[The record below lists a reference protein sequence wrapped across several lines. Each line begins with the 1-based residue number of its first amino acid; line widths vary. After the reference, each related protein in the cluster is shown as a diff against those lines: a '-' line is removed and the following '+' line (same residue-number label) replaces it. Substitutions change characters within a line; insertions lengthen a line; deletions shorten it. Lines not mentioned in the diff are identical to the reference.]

1 MKRLAILGSTGSIG
15 RQTIEIIIRNP
26 ELFGVE
32 ILTASNNYQLLIEQA
47 VKLRPNAVVIA
58 NKKYFA
64 QVRDALDSYD
74 IVVYAG
80 KDAIEQVVQME
91 SIDIVILGIVG
102 IDAIR
107 PLLAAL
113 EYGKII
119 ALANKESIVVAG
131 DIIQK
136 TALKSKGQIIPVD
149 SEHSAIFQSLMGE
162 GSNPIHKIVLT
173 ASGGPFLNYSKN
185 PKDITVSEALNHPN
199 WKMGRKVSIDSATLM
214 NKGLEAIEAKWLF
227 NISPEKIDVVVH
239 PQSIIHSMV
248 YFSDGTIKTLMSNT
262 DMRIPIQF
270 ALTYPDRIYGPE
282 TELDLTKIGELNF
295 FQPDQKKFRNLALAF
310 EALKTGG
317 NMPCILNAANDSA
330 VEAFLENRLGFQE
343 ISEIIE
349 ETMKSVTLIA
359 EPSLEDYFQTDI
371 IARSKALELIN
382 RK

>member
-15 RQTIEIIIRNP
+15 TQTIDVISRNP

-32 ILTASNNYQLLIEQA
+32 ILTADNNYHLLIEQA
-47 VKLRPNAVVIA
+47 IKLRPNAVVIA
-58 NKKYFA
+58 NKEYFSI
-64 QVRDALDSYD
+64 VRDALDSYD

-80 KDAIEQVVQME
+80 KDAIEQVVRME

-107 PLLAAL
+107 PLLSSL
-113 EYGKII
+113 ESGKII

-136 TALKSKGQIIPVD
+136 TAIKSKGQIIPVD

-162 GSNPIHKIVLT
+162 GNNQIHKIVLT
-173 ASGGPFLNYSKN
+173 ASGGPFLNSNKK
-185 PKDITVSEALNHPN
+185 PEEITIAEALKHPN
-199 WKMGRKVSIDSATLM
+199 WKMGKKVSIDSATLM
-214 NKGLEAIEAKWLF
+214 NKGLEAIEARWLF
-227 NISPEKIDVVVH
+227 NISPIKIDIVIH
-239 PQSIIHSMV
+239 PQSIVHSLV
-248 YFSDGTIKTLMSNT
+248 QFTDGTIKTVMSNT

-270 ALTYPDRIYGPE
+270 ALTYPDRLNTPDS
-282 TELDLTKIGELNF
+282 ELDLTEIRELNF
-295 FQPDQKKFRNLALAF
+295 FKPDQKKFRNLALAF

-330 VEAFLENRLGFQE
+330 VEAFLGNQLGFQE

-349 ETMKSVTLIA
+349 ETMNSVSLIA
-359 EPSLEDYFQTDI
+359 EPSLEDYFHTDK